1 MKITN
6 HMTRQRKTPAAM
18 TVVTV
23 VAVVAAVTAVPVVA
37 VVSAVT
43 AVAAAAFIPPKA
55 SILPGTAWP
64 AAPSSAVRASAIPDR
79 IT

>member
-1 MKITN
+1 MRITN

-23 VAVVAAVTAVPVVA
+23 VAAVTAVA
-37 VVSAVT
+37 

-64 AAPSSAVRASAIPDR
+64 AAPASAVRASAIPDR

>member
-1 MKITN
+1 MRITN

-18 TVVTV
+18 TVVTA
-23 VAVVAAVTAVPVVA
+23 VAVVAAVT
-37 VVSAVT
+37 AVT

-64 AAPSSAVRASAIPDR
+64 AAPASAVRASAIPDR

>member
-1 MKITN
+1 MRITN

-18 TVVTV
+18 TVVTA
-23 VAVVAAVTAVPVVA
+23 VAVVAAVTAVT
-37 VVSAVT
+37 AVT

-64 AAPSSAVRASAIPDR
+64 AAPASAVRASAIPDR

>member
-1 MKITN
+1 MRITN

-18 TVVTV
+18 TVVTAVTV
-23 VAVVAAVTAVPVVA
+23 VA
-37 VVSAVT
+37 AVT

-55 SILPGTAWP
+55 LPGTAWP
-64 AAPSSAVRASAIPDR
+64 AAPASAVRASAIPDR

>member
-1 MKITN
+1 MRITN

-18 TVVTV
+18 TVLTV
-23 VAVVAAVTAVPVVA
+23 VAVVAAVAAVTAVT
-37 VVSAVT
+37 AVT

-64 AAPSSAVRASAIPDR
+64 AAPASAVRASAIPDR

>member
-1 MKITN
+1 MRITN

-23 VAVVAAVTAVPVVA
+23 VAVVAAV
-37 VVSAVT
+37 
-43 AVAAAAFIPPKA
+43 AAAAFIPPKA

-64 AAPSSAVRASAIPDR
+64 AAPASAVRASAIPDR

>member
-1 MKITN
+1 MRITN

-23 VAVVAAVTAVPVVA
+23 VAAVTAVT
-37 VVSAVT
+37 AVT
-43 AVAAAAFIPPKA
+43 AVAAAAFIPPKL

-64 AAPSSAVRASAIPDR
+64 AAPASAVRASAIPDR

>member
-1 MKITN
+1 MRITN

-18 TVVTV
+18 TA
-23 VAVVAAVTAVPVVA
+23 VAV
-37 VVSAVT
+37 
-43 AVAAAAFIPPKA
+43 VAAAAFIPPKA

-64 AAPSSAVRASAIPDR
+64 AAPASAVRASAIPDR